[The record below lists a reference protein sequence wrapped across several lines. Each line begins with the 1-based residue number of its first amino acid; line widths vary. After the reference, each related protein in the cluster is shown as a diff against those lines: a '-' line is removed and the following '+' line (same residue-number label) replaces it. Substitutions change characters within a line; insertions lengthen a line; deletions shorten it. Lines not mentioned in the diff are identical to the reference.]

1 MITTKILLDRYSTT
15 LVRARLG
22 VSLDPLSGSAGIGIA
37 LARRVVYTRKARMPR
52 PSMTE
57 THLKGTFCAG
67 DHLIV
72 GIVYLAVLA
81 TRSKAPHE
89 AFVAA

>member
-1 MITTKILLDRYSTT
+1 MITTTILLDRYSTIF
-15 LVRARLG
+15 VRTRLG
-22 VSLDPLSGSAGIGIA
+22 VSLDPLAGSAGIGITM
-37 LARRVVYTRKARMPR
+37 ARRIVYTRKARMPR

-57 THLKGTFCAG
+57 THLKGAFSA
-67 DHLIV
+67 DNHFIV
-72 GIVYLAVLA
+72 GVVYLAVLA